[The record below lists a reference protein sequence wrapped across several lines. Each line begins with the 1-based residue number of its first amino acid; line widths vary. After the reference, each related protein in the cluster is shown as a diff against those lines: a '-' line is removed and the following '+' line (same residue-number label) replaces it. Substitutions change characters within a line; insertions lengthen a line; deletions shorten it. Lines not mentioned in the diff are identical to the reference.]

1 LWLVFAWFQAEFSAE
16 KENSNS
22 VMLEDTKASRCGL
35 NGLDAAVESC
45 ERSVGDRCGKPG
57 QDAIKASLQ
66 HASDRPDQRKSAADS
81 PRVTG
86 VKEDSATDRCHVSKP
101 GVSEKSNR

>member
-35 NGLDAAVESC
+35 NGLDAAAESFG
-45 ERSVGDRCGKPG
+45 RSVADGCGKRS
-57 QDAIKASLQ
+57 QNSIKTVLQ
-66 HASDRPDQRKSAADS
+66 HASHLLDR
-81 PRVTG
+81 G
-86 VKEDSATDRCHVSKP
+86 
-101 GVSEKSNR
+101 